1 MCRLLGV
8 IANRSVDFHFSLKR
22 FKENFAK
29 KNPDGWGIGWY
40 DEDGSARV
48 FKEGNPI
55 GQDNRE
61 FYELMDTVCSKI
73 LIAHV
78 RKASCGERSRENSHP
93 FQHENWIFA
102 HNGSVD
108 RDLLWQKLD
117 EAYKRKVQGQ
127 TDSEVYFYWILQCI
141 NEQHGNIVEG
151 MRRAVFERVFDGKA
165 IIDMEKTTGLNFVM
179 SDGTKLYAFRYAR
192 GNLERYGLYLLERD
206 PKEYGPTA
214 LYSKETGQL
223 IESKSLAGE
232 KAVLICSEEL
242 GDGENSKWHGTNIKK
257 EPWKPIKPRNLVIV
271 NESLEVQ
278 TTLLL

>member
-8 IANRSVDFHFSLKR
+8 IANKPVDFHFSLER

-55 GQDNRE
+55 GQDNRG

-102 HNGSVD
+102 HNGSVN
-108 RDLLWQKLD
+108 RDLLWEKLD
-117 EAYKRKVQGQ
+117 DKYKEKTQGQ
-127 TDSEVYFYWILQCI
+127 TDSEVYFYWILQRI
-141 NEQHGNIVEG
+141 NEHQGNIVEG
-151 MRRAVFERVFDGKA
+151 IRRAVFERVFYGKA
-165 IIDMEKTTGLNFVM
+165 IIHMEKTTGLNFVM
-179 SDGTKLYAFRYAR
+179 SDGAKLYAFRYAR
-192 GNLERYGLYLLERD
+192 GNRERYGLYLLVRD
-206 PKEYGPTA
+206 PKTYGSIA
-214 LYSKETGQL
+214 LYSKQTGQL

-232 KAVLICSEEL
+232 KAVLICSEAL
-242 GDGENSKWHGTNIKK
+242 GDGENSNWHETNIKK
-257 EPWKPIKPRNLVIV
+257 EPWKPIKHGNLVIV
-271 NESLEVQ
+271 NQSLEVQ
-278 TTLLL
+278 TTELL